1 MNTFILFVYGVF
13 EDQEDIEYFC
23 LEVIGQSEYF
33 KSLKFVVEGN
43 KNIIIVFDTDLDN
56 AKLSEEIYNLCFTEN
71 IKYYFLLNR
80 HSILSVNL
88 PDPVNDFIFKSDTP
102 ENSMLKVEY
111 KKKPQEFYNLDDV
124 LDKLNQLG
132 LEALTPEE
140 KNFLDNFE
148 K

>member
-1 MNTFILFVYGVF
+1 MNTYILFIYGIF
-13 EDQEDIEYFC
+13 EDQQDIEFFC
-23 LEVIGQSEYF
+23 LEVIGQSE
-33 KSLKFVVEGN
+33 SLKSIKYVVESN
-43 KNIIIVFDTDLDN
+43 KNIIIIFDTDLDHG
-56 AKLSEEIYNLCFTEN
+56 KLSEEIYNLCINESV
-71 IKYYFLLNR
+71 KYYFLINR
-80 HSILSVNL
+80 HSIISVNV
-88 PDPVNDFIFKSDTP
+88 PDPVNDFIFKSDVP
-102 ENSMLKVEY
+102 ENSMLKIEY

>member
-13 EDQEDIEYFC
+13 EDQDDIEFFC
-23 LEVIGQSEYF
+23 LELFGQSEYL

-43 KNIIIVFDTDLDN
+43 KNIIIVFDTELDN
-56 AKLSEEIYNLCFTEN
+56 AKLSEEIYNLCFNEN
-71 IKYYFLLNR
+71 IKYYFLVNR

-102 ENSMLKVEY
+102 ENSMMKIEY
-111 KKKPQEFYNLDDV
+111 KKKPQEAFNLDDV
-124 LDKLNQLG
+124 LDKLNQMG
-132 LEALTPEE
+132 IEALTPEE

-148 K
+148 N

>member
-111 KKKPQEFYNLDDV
+111 KKKPQEMFDLDDV
-124 LDKLNQLG
+124 LDKLNQMG

-140 KNFLDNFE
+140 KKFLDNFE
-148 K
+148 N

>member
-13 EDQEDIEYFC
+13 EDQEDVEYFC

-111 KKKPQEFYNLDDV
+111 KKKPQQMFDLDDV
-124 LDKLNQLG
+124 LDKLNQMG

-148 K
+148 N